1 MPQNLWPRDTVK
13 AKAVQD
19 ALKKRVKVVP
29 FRKIPEF
36 IAAVD
41 ASFLDH
47 AVIAVASLFRYR
59 ELICVEDVFSIKK
72 RIFPYI
78 PGLLSFREGPAMV
91 AALKKLRIKPDIV
104 LFDGQGIA
112 HPKGIGIAS
121 HIGVLLNIPTIGCA
135 KSRLI
140 GEYHEPDAAR
150 GSSSHLIFKGKRVGT
165 ILRTRDHVKP
175 VFVSPG
181 HMTDMKTSVEIVMKC
196 TSHYRLP
203 EPLRRADHLSKTLR
217 KELSIV

>member
-1 MPQNLWPRDTVK
+1 MPQNLWPRETVK

-29 FRKIPEF
+29 FKKIPRF

-41 ASFLDH
+41 ASFFDN
-47 AVIAVASLFRYR
+47 AVIAVASLFRFR
-59 ELICVEDVFSIKK
+59 ELICIQDVFSIKK
-72 RIFPYI
+72 RVFPYI
-78 PGLLSFREGPAMV
+78 PGLLSFREGPAII
-91 AALKKLRIKPDIV
+91 AALKKLKIRPDIV

-140 GEYHEPDAAR
+140 GEYHEPDVVK

-165 ILRTRDHVKP
+165 ILRTRNHVKP

-181 HMTDMKTSVEIVMKC
+181 HMTDIKTSVEIVMKC
-196 TSHYRLP
+196 TSNYRLP
-203 EPLRRADHLSKTLR
+203 EPLRRADYLSKRLKR
-217 KELSIV
+217 ELPEI